1 MSTEPEP
8 AGVDDIDAMRRFA
21 KAVMAAAPALER
33 AVPPSQRGRVASI
46 VDLADQLHGQS
57 HDRIG
62 IGVAGEFTAGK
73 SALLSV
79 LVGEP
84 ELLRVSST
92 PTTANVTAIRLN
104 PVAAGTRP
112 QPSTYQIVM
121 LAENELESMIQFLLG
136 RIRQLIERNDLGHL
150 HPVQLL
156 TDYDPLADRWDR
168 FNRFGAAVW
177 PDRVLNPALRHGIA
191 ELARIR
197 DALVVGHQLIPR
209 RSGAPH
215 SVGSADALRGA
226 MEIGRRRELPT
237 DFPAPAA
244 AFALPPDAPFDA
256 ATLNVVQPLIRRV
269 VITLDLPADRWPLGT
284 LPHGC
289 AVELLDFPGLN
300 SQGGGRD
307 QFLSALELGRVAG
320 VLVTVAADRPET
332 EAILELTTELER
344 VRLSRERLRDSILA
358 VATKFDLMPRHE
370 SDVRHASDEFASLQ
384 RTTRTITHGELSRI
398 CYVSCLVAL
407 HSAGRPIPASLPEP
421 DPEQVNAGRMHWKRV
436 AEEIQADAADTA
448 AALRDYAHD
457 GGIQGLRGR
466 LTDYVV
472 RHGVGIDL
480 TEMRARQRRIGR
492 ELAELH
498 RVLAAEGRPTTT
510 AARNGPLA
518 TLPTELA
525 AAVRTTR
532 DRLLELRDLSA
543 LGRAVGIE
551 LADTLRDSIARHV
564 SAWPQWSALVQSI
577 GPDHAV
583 PVSVAAPVAGPPAGP
598 PPWMP
603 GAGGRPT
610 RDDLYGVGR
619 RPQPPRA
626 AAVPDLTSTFL
637 DPFTS
642 ALEYTGRLVDDL
654 LADAFESWIRAAQQ
668 AASGLADTLT
678 RQEVIDAV
686 TAGVGGDPE
695 QGAYAHAYLTD
706 LTRFEF
712 VRYHLGAVLRST
724 PQRPATELF
733 PLPLDRALPWHPR
746 PAGRPPASHVA
757 RHQTVVSRMRRDMVR
772 ALDESGRARAADVLL
787 RLPQLFV
794 ETLRDIQAWV
804 PAREQLRPVGTATA
818 LGSDVYALLEGLL
831 DAAETD
837 QPGGPR

>member
-1 MSTEPEP
+1 VPTDPEP
-8 AGVDDIDAMRRFA
+8 ISVDDIEAMRSFA
-21 KAVMAAAPALER
+21 TAVLAAAPALER
-33 AVPPSQRGRVASI
+33 AVPPTQRGRVASI
-46 VDLADQLHGQS
+46 VDLADQLHSQS
-57 HDRIG
+57 HDRIC

-84 ELLRVSST
+84 ELLRVSNT

-104 PVAAGTRP
+104 PIPAGTRP
-112 QPSTYQIVM
+112 QPTTCQVAI
-121 LAENELESMIQFLLG
+121 LAENELDAMIQFLLG
-136 RIRQLIERNDLGHL
+136 RIRQLIERNELDLL
-150 HPVQLL
+150 YPAQLL
-156 TDYDPLADRWDR
+156 TDYDPLTDRWDR

-209 RSGAPH
+209 RTGTPH
-215 SVGSADALRGA
+215 PVGSVDALRGA
-226 MEIGRRRELPT
+226 VEIGRRRELPA
-237 DFPAPAA
+237 DFPAPVA
-244 AFALPPDAPFDA
+244 AFALPSDAPFDT
-256 ATLNVVQPLIRRV
+256 ATLHVVQPLIRRV

-320 VLVTVAADRPET
+320 VLVAVAADRPET

-344 VRLSRERLRDSILA
+344 VRHSRERLRDSILA

-370 SDVRHASDEFASLQ
+370 YDVRHASDDFASLQ
-384 RTTRTITHGELSRI
+384 RTTSTITHGEPSRI

-407 HSAGRPIPASLPEP
+407 HSAGLPVPASLPVP
-421 DPEQVNAGRMHWKRV
+421 DPEQISASRVHWKRV
-436 AEEIQADAADTA
+436 AEEIQADSAETA
-448 AALRDYAHD
+448 AALRDYTHD

-472 RHGVGIDL
+472 RHGVGIHL
-480 TEMRARQRRIGR
+480 TEMRARQHRIGR

-498 RVLAAEGRPTTT
+498 RVLTAAGRPITT
-510 AARNGPLA
+510 APRNGPLA

-543 LGRAVGIE
+543 LGRAVRIE
-551 LADTLRDSIARHV
+551 LADTLRESIATRV
-564 SAWPQWSALVQSI
+564 SAWPQWPALVQSI
-577 GPDHAV
+577 GADYAV
-583 PVSVAAPVAGPPAGP
+583 PVTVPAPAAAGPPAGP

-603 GAGGRPT
+603 GPGGRPT
-610 RDDLYGVGR
+610 RDALYGGER
-619 RPQPPRA
+619 RPRPA
-626 AAVPDLTSTFL
+626 NGTAPDLTGAFL
-637 DPFTS
+637 GPFTE
-642 ALEYTGRLVDDL
+642 ALEYTGRLVDRL
-654 LADAFESWIRAAQQ
+654 LTDAFDAWIEAAQQ
-668 AASGLADTLT
+668 AASGLAETLA
-678 RQEVIDAV
+678 RQEVIDAI

-695 QGAYAHAYLTD
+695 QGAFAHAYLTD

-712 VRYHLGAVLRST
+712 VRFHLGNVLRST

-733 PLPLDRALPWHPR
+733 PLPRDRALPWHPR
-746 PAGRPPASHVA
+746 PAGQLGGEQVQ
-757 RHQTVVSRMRRDMVR
+757 RHQTVVWRMRRDMIR
-772 ALDESGRARAADVLL
+772 ALDEFGRARAADILL

-794 ETLRDIQAWV
+794 ETLGDIQAWT
-804 PAREQLRPVGTATA
+804 PAREQLRPVEIAA
-818 LGSDVYALLEGLL
+818 APGSDVYALLERLL
-831 DAAETD
+831 DAARTD